1 MDRAAWR
8 RILRILDDHNVE
20 LAPYTRVMPSG
31 WVETRMWAHL
41 PNGLIY
47 RADRVP
53 KEMLK

>member
-1 MDRAAWR
+1 MDRADWLH
-8 RILRILDDHNVE
+8 ILRPLVEHDVE
-20 LAPYTRVMPSG
+20 LVPYTRVMPSG
-31 WVETRMWAHL
+31 WVETRTWAHL